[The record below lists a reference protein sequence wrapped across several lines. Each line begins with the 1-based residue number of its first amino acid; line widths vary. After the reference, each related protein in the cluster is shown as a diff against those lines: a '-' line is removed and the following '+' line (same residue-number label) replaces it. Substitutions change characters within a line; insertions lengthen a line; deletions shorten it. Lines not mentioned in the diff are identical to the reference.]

1 MPKPPE
7 NGSDDPSI
15 KQLTAPL
22 AFYGGL
28 SGALA
33 PVALFLAGVTWL
45 ALAGAPDERGFWP
58 VLLAALALGLALAK
72 DREAWSDAVIGA
84 IAQPIVAVMILAW
97 MLSGVLGKILGDAGL
112 VDGIVW
118 LAQRA
123 ELGPVAFV
131 GAAFVACALVSTA
144 TGTSFGTILVAGPVL
159 YASGGTLGAPPA
171 VLMGAVLA
179 GATWGDS
186 ISPIS
191 DTTIASAGSQ
201 ATDVAGTVRSR
212 LRYAVPAGLIALGAS
227 VALASRSASA
237 LISAAGPMTAAS
249 DSLPLLAVPV
259 VVIAMLMRR
268 RPLLEGL
275 FAGIVLALALSLAL
289 GLLEPSDVLRIDRE
303 RFGATGL
310 IVDGVNRSLGVTVF
324 TILLMGLVGTVQ
336 ASGLLDRLLD
346 TRASGTMSASRAEW
360 LSVGLVSAAVMLT
373 THSVVAVLAV
383 GPVVRDLGARAGVS
397 AYRRA
402 NLLDLTVCVWPFLL
416 PWFLPT
422 ILASG
427 ATNLGAGGVLPRL
440 SPFAIG
446 MHNTYAW
453 ALLIAVPLAIVTGY
467 GRERAPR

>member
-1 MPKPPE
+1 MPNP
-7 NGSDDPSI
+7 SDNRSGN
-15 KQLTAPL
+15 TL

-28 SGALA
+28 TGALA

-45 ALAGAPDERGFWP
+45 ALSGAPDERGFWP

-84 IAQPIVAVMILAW
+84 IAQPIVAIMILAW
-97 MLSGVLGKILGDAGL
+97 MLAGVLGKILGDAGL

-131 GAAFVACALVSTA
+131 GAAFLACVVVSTA
-144 TGTSFGTILVAGPVL
+144 TGTSFGTILVAGPIL
-159 YASGGTLGAPPA
+159 YASGGALGAPPA

-212 LRYAVPAGLIALGAS
+212 IRYAVPAGVIAL
-227 VALASRSASA
+227 LASIVLAMRGGGAVVAAALPQDAASASLA
-237 LISAAGPMTAAS
+237 
-249 DSLPLLAVPV
+249 LLAVPV

-275 FAGIVLALALSLAL
+275 FVGIVLALGISLAL
-289 GLLEPSDVLRIDRE
+289 GLLEFSEVLRIERE
-303 RFGATGL
+303 RFGATGI

-336 ASGLLDRLLD
+336 ASGLLERLLA
-346 TRASGTMSASRAEW
+346 TPLGGARSAARTEW

-383 GPVVRDLGARAGVS
+383 GPVVRDLGARAGIS

-402 NLLDLTVCVWPFLL
+402 NLLDLTVCIWPFLL

-427 ATNLGAGGVLPRL
+427 ATNLGTDALLPRL
-440 SPFAIG
+440 SPFVIG

-453 ALLIAVPLAIVTGY
+453 ALLIAVPLAILTGY
-467 GRERAPR
+467 GRSDTKA

>member
-1 MPKPPE
+1 
-7 NGSDDPSI
+7 
-15 KQLTAPL
+15 
-22 AFYGGL
+22 
-28 SGALA
+28 
-33 PVALFLAGVTWL
+33 
-45 ALAGAPDERGFWP
+45 
-58 VLLAALALGLALAK
+58 VLLAALALGLGLAK

-84 IAQPIVAVMILAW
+84 IAHPIVAIMILAW
-97 MLSGVLGKILGDAGL
+97 MLSGVLGKILGDAGM

-123 ELGPVAFV
+123 ELGPVAYV
-131 GAAFVACALVSTA
+131 GAAFIACVVVSTA
-144 TGTSFGTILVAGPVL
+144 TGTSFGTILVAGPIL
-159 YASGGTLGAPPA
+159 YASGGALGAPPA

-212 LRYAVPAGLIALGAS
+212 LRYAVPAGIIALLAS
-227 VALASRSASA
+227 VALASRSGAA
-237 LISAAGPMTAAS
+237 LATTTPPDAAAAS
-249 DSLPLLAVPV
+249 SLALLAVPA

-275 FAGIVLALALSLAL
+275 FVGIVLGLGIALGL
-289 GLLEPSDVLRIDRE
+289 GLLEFSDVLRIDRE

-336 ASGLLDRLLD
+336 ASGLLDRLLATQD
-346 TRASGTMSASRAEW
+346 SGTRSASRAEW

-383 GPVVRDLGARAGVS
+383 GPVVRDLGARAGIS

-402 NLLDLTVCVWPFLL
+402 NLLDLTVCIWPFLL

-427 ATNLGAGGVLPRL
+427 ATNLGADALVPRL

-453 ALLIAVPLAIVTGY
+453 ALLIAVPLAILTGY
-467 GRERAPR
+467 GRERPSA

>member
-1 MPKPPE
+1 MPNPSDNPP
-7 NGSDDPSI
+7 GS
-15 KQLTAPL
+15 PL
-22 AFYGGL
+22 AFHGGL
-28 SGALA
+28 AGALA
-33 PVALFLAGVTWL
+33 PVVLFLAGVTWL
-45 ALAGAPDERGFWP
+45 ALSGAPDERGFWP
-58 VLLAALALGLALAK
+58 ILLAALALGLALTK
-72 DREAWSDAVIGA
+72 DRARWSDAVIAA
-84 IAQPIVAVMILAW
+84 IAQPIVAIMILAW
-97 MLSGVLGKILGDAGL
+97 MLAGVLGKILGDAGL
-112 VDGIVW
+112 VEGIVW

-123 ELGPVAFV
+123 EFGPVAFV
-131 GAAFVACALVSTA
+131 GAAFVACAVVSTA

-159 YASGGTLGAPPA
+159 YASGGALGAPPA

-201 ATDVAGTVRSR
+201 ETDVAGTVRSR
-212 LRYAVPAGLIALGAS
+212 LRYAVPAGLVALLASIALAARSGG
-227 VALASRSASA
+227 VLAATAAPVS
-237 LISAAGPMTAAS
+237 SAAAS
-249 DSLPLLAVPV
+249 LWLLAVPM

-275 FAGIVLALALSLAL
+275 FAGIVLALGIALAL
-289 GLLEPSDVLRIDRE
+289 GLLELSDVLRIDRE

-310 IVDGVNRSLGVTVF
+310 IVEGVNRSLGVTVF

-336 ASGLLDRLLD
+336 ASGLLERLLAAPM
-346 TRASGTMSASRAEW
+346 RGTGSVARTEW
-360 LSVGLVSAAVMLT
+360 LSVGLVSLAVMLT

-383 GPVVRDLGARAGVS
+383 GPIVRDLGGRVGLS

-427 ATNLGAGGVLPRL
+427 ATNVGVDAALPRL

-453 ALLIAVPLAIVTGY
+453 ALLIAVPLAILTGY
-467 GRERAPR
+467 GRERASP

>member
-1 MPKPPE
+1 MPNPE
-7 NGSDDPSI
+7 ENRSGNSSRPR
-15 KQLTAPL
+15 L
-22 AFYGGL
+22 AFYGGFT
-28 SGALA
+28 GALA

-45 ALAGAPDERGFWP
+45 ALSGAPDERGFWP

-97 MLSGVLGKILGDAGL
+97 MLAGVLGKILGDAGL

-131 GAAFVACALVSTA
+131 GAAFLACAVVSTA

-159 YASGGTLGAPPA
+159 YASGGALGAPPG

-201 ATDVAGTVRSR
+201 ATDVAGTVRTR
-212 LRYAVPAGLIALGAS
+212 LRYAVPAGVIALFAS
-227 VALASRSASA
+227 LLLASRGE
-237 LISAAGPMTAAS
+237 AAIVAATAPLEAAAA
-249 DSLPLLAVPV
+249 SLPLLAVPV
-259 VVIAMLMRR
+259 IVIAMLMRR

-275 FAGIVLALALSLAL
+275 FAGIVLALGISLAL
-289 GLLEPSDVLRIDRE
+289 GLLEFSEVLRIDRE

-336 ASGLLDRLLD
+336 ASGLLDRLLER
-346 TRASGTMSASRAEW
+346 RASGALSATRTEW
-360 LSVGLVSAAVMLT
+360 LSVGLVSVAVMLT

-383 GPVVRDLGARAGVS
+383 GPVVRDLGVRAGLS

-402 NLLDLTVCVWPFLL
+402 NLLDLTVCIWPFLL

-427 ATNLGAGGVLPRL
+427 ATNLGPDALLPRL

-453 ALLIAVPLAIVTGY
+453 ALLVAVPLAILTGY
-467 GRERAPR
+467 GRERAQP